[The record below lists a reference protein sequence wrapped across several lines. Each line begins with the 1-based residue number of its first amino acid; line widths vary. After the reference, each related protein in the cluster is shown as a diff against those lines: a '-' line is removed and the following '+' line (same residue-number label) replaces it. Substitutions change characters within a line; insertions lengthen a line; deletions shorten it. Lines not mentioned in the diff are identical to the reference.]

1 MSREAAH
8 RSVAL
13 SGVQAAFDFIDVG
26 TRKWDNE
33 IEVLHN
39 LGDGRMLR
47 SGKPMERSR
56 IAKHFYGLI

>member
-1 MSREAAH
+1 MSRDAAP

-13 SGVQAAFDFIDVG
+13 IGVQTAFDFTDAG
-26 TRKWDNE
+26 THEWDNE

-39 LGDGRMLR
+39 LGDGSMLK

-56 IAKHFYGLI
+56 IAKH